1 MLILLPKS
9 AVQVISLLI
18 SHGFNAFIAV
28 LAIKF
33 CIDSLLEGNFIFAAI
48 TGSVGLLIGGVTIY
62 YARKSF
68 LRALQEV
75 KDAVENESK
84 NG

>member
-1 MLILLPKS
+1 MLLFLPK
-9 AVQVISLLI
+9 AAAQIIILLI
-18 SHGFNAFIAV
+18 SHGFNACIAV

-33 CIDSLLEGNFIFAAI
+33 CIDGLLEGNFIFAAI
-48 TGSVGLLIGGVTIY
+48 SGAVGLLVGGVTIY

-68 LRALQEV
+68 LRALQEA